1 VTDPAD
7 DVRRALTELVRASG
21 RDVLATLARWTGN
34 LALAEDAVQ
43 DATIK
48 ALETWPRDGVPDQ
61 PVAWLR
67 TVPGGGPSTSSGGK
81 PPAERRSRPRCHWTG
96 R

>member
-1 VTDPAD
+1 MTAADED
-7 DVRRALTELVRASG
+7 DVRRELTELVRASG

-43 DATIK
+43 DATVR
-48 ALETWPRDGVPDQ
+48 ALETWPRDGVPDS

-67 TVPGGGPSTSSGGK
+67 TVARRRAVDLIRREAARGDKEDGGD
-81 PPAERRSRPRCHWTG
+81 AW
-96 R
+96 